1 MKRESFIKLLAAF
14 AVGLILCGVGLGVLI
29 LEISTLKPAET
40 NTAAA
45 EQSRDYV
52 LPEGKK
58 LYVDGY
64 HAKVVTDENIP
75 AGTMKMT
82 AKYQDGSNIVFDE
95 IKEVY
100 LCEETYK
107 NEDSANVSI
116 AGLVNI
122 DAHDYDGGGSASV
135 SVPGISI
142 EAHDRGDLDEDFDDD
157 DFDEDPD
164 EYGFEEEEYEDEPH
178 VVKHKV
184 MGLNTADY
192 SFGGDDT
199 EEIKKFLDSLKHHE
213 LYMPKH
219 SEPEFTLTVN
229 PADAARVIL
238 IGEHH
243 NAWFEEMGVYA
254 GDDIDGIVSDVPAE
268 ITTVTEN
275 TKEPTTVA
283 RPSAEAVVE
292 TTTKV

>member
-82 AKYQDGSNIVFDE
+82 AKYPDGSNIVFDE

-107 NEDSANVSI
+107 NADSANVNI

-122 DAHDYDGGGSASV
+122 DAHDYDGRESASV
-135 SVPGISI
+135 SVPGVSI
-142 EAHDRGDLDEDFDDD
+142 EAHDYEDDFDEDFDDD

-164 EYGFEEEEYEDEPH
+164 EDVFEEEEYESAPR
-178 VVKHKV
+178 VLKHKV

-192 SFGGDDT
+192 SYGGDDT
-199 EEIKKFLDSLKHHE
+199 EDIKKFLDSLKHHE
-213 LYMPKH
+213 LYIPKS

-229 PADAARVIL
+229 PADATRVIL

-243 NAWFEEMGVYA
+243 NAWFEETGVYA
-254 GDDIDGIVSDVPAE
+254 GDDIDTDIPVETTETQTAVSL
-268 ITTVTEN
+268 
-275 TKEPTTVA
+275 
-283 RPSAEAVVE
+283 PSAETVTE
-292 TTTKV
+292 TTTKL